1 MKYITPITSPGSL
14 MRLRNKGFTLV
25 ELLIVIAIVAIMAT
39 IALPNMSQWIAS
51 RRAAS
56 KAEQVANL
64 LRFARTEAVRLNTIV
79 YVCPVQIRKDA
90 TPNVYC
96 NADHAE
102 QGLAAFADNNKTDN
116 NKKGLYQRG
125 EDIDLRTV
133 ILNSPDK
140 DNPKKLNKKIAY
152 QVSTHNF
159 SAESTGK
166 DLIWGFMPD
175 GTFGHKANADDKL
188 NPSTGFVKISL
199 TDAAAVSEADK
210 KARSTIVILDSA
222 GRATV
227 CSGNSDG
234 STNTT
239 EVMKNLC
246 QYESASQ

>member
-1 MKYITPITSPGSL
+1 

-64 LRFARTEAVRLNTIV
+64 LRFARTEAVRLNSIV
-79 YVCPVQIRKDA
+79 YVCPVQIKKDGN
-90 TPNVYC
+90 PDNYC
-96 NADHAE
+96 DMKTYAG
-102 QGLAAFADNNKTDN
+102 QGLAAFADNDKSGSYERSKDT
-116 NKKGLYQRG
+116 
-125 EDIDLRTV
+125 DLRTV
-133 ILNSPDK
+133 ILNSPNNK
-140 DNPKKLNKKIAY
+140 RVAYEVDNY
-152 QVSTHNF
+152 DF
-159 SAESTGK
+159 SAKHSGNHQV
-166 DLIWGFMPD
+166 WGFMPD
-175 GTFGHKANADDKL
+175 GTFGHKAKAGDKL

-199 TDAAAVSEADK
+199 TDAAVVSEADK
-210 KARSTIVILDSA
+210 KARSSIVILDSA

-234 STNTT
+234 STDTK

-246 QYESASQ
+246 QYKSASK